1 MRRRREGG
9 GGGKAAEEEE
19 EVRWWLPSPSAQ
31 CCDGSPPQ
39 AARRR
44 LQQRLQLLDT
54 RFPERTIRVFQ
65 APLRFLLLGW
75 TLLLWCLLW
84 NDATPTVEALFV
96 ATPPPLPPRLNGRCQ
111 SSFLHTCSTFGRM
124 QLRMSMSDS
133 PESLESSRDF
143 SSLWPSKS
151 TETENGVTTTA
162 SAVVR
167 SSISSSISSSSNTG
181 IGEYNPSE
189 GIEVR
194 NPEKLNVGNPQ
205 LKVAE
210 REFSVN
216 AILKELAAIQQ
227 QGPQKYCIL
236 GTRHCSFLH
245 QQIIELLYVYIYV
258 LIYIYIGCRND
269 TVRRDSSV
277 FGCFK
282 ADILL
287 SRCFLAFGTRAA
299 LRISLSLSL
308 GRMCVLP
315 STRRHENSAYAL
327 VLSGNHVYTSGAS
340 GTNAATIRGALRAER
355 HDLLTVVIPQSRSKQ
370 TAESQQLLQSVQ
382 NVIEMPQNNDL
393 SLDIASRICNSY
405 LLSLTDQLISFA
417 FHESSTVIEATKKLD
432 MLVTVLYLD

>member
-9 GGGKAAEEEE
+9 GGGGSGKAAEEEE

-96 ATPPPLPPRLNGRCQ
+96 ATPPPPPRRLNGHWQ
-111 SSFLHTCSTFGRM
+111 SSFLRTCSTFGRT
-124 QLRMSMSDS
+124 QLRMSMSDES
-133 PESLESSRDF
+133 LTPESLESSRDF
-143 SSLWPSKS
+143 SSLWPCKS
-151 TETENGVTTTA
+151 TETENGAATTTA

-167 SSISSSISSSSNTG
+167 SSISSSISSSSSSNTG

-258 LIYIYIGCRND
+258 LIYIYW
-269 TVRRDSSV
+269 
-277 FGCFK
+277 
-282 ADILL
+282 
-287 SRCFLAFGTRAA
+287 
-299 LRISLSLSL
+299 
-308 GRMCVLP
+308 
-315 STRRHENSAYAL
+315 
-327 VLSGNHVYTSGAS
+327 
-340 GTNAATIRGALRAER
+340 
-355 HDLLTVVIPQSRSKQ
+355 
-370 TAESQQLLQSVQ
+370 
-382 NVIEMPQNNDL
+382 MPQRYCPL
-393 SLDIASRICNSY
+393 R
-405 LLSLTDQLISFA
+405 
-417 FHESSTVIEATKKLD
+417 
-432 MLVTVLYLD
+432 